1 VIVENASRSAA
12 VMRNGPSRSWEG
24 GGCDHDGQQ
33 QSAGVDRDVPLA
45 ALDLLPPVVPAAGGR
60 DGVGGADGLGV
71 DHGRGRHGATPVG
84 QRGTFT
90 QRCVDPAPR
99 PRADLHLFQAK
110 REGRNRIVFDGAEAP
125 KPAGDRQLSLY
136 E

>member
-1 VIVENASRSAA
+1 VTTTASSSPPVSTARC
-12 VMRNGPSRSWEG
+12 RLR
-24 GGCDHDGQQ
+24 
-33 QSAGVDRDVPLA
+33 PLIF
-45 ALDLLPPVVPAAGGR
+45 LPAVVPAAGGR

-90 QRCVDPAPR
+90 QRWVDPAPR

-125 KPAGDRQLSLY
+125 EPAGDRQLSLY

>member
-12 VMRNGPSRSWEG
+12 VLPNAPSRSSQG
-24 GGCDHDGQQ
+24 GGRDHDGQQ
-33 QSAGVDRDVPLA
+33 QPAGVDRDVPLA
-45 ALDLLPPVVPAAGGR
+45 ALDLLPAVVPAAGGR

-71 DHGRGRHGATPVG
+71 DHGRGRHWATPVG

-90 QRCVDPAPR
+90 QRCLDPAPR
-99 PRADLHLFQAK
+99 PCADLHLFQAK

-125 KPAGDRQLSLY
+125 EPAGDRQLSLY

>member
-1 VIVENASRSAA
+1 
-12 VMRNGPSRSWEG
+12 
-24 GGCDHDGQQ
+24 
-33 QSAGVDRDVPLA
+33 VPLA
-45 ALDLLPPVVPAAGGR
+45 ALDLLPAVVPAAGGR

-71 DHGRGRHGATPVG
+71 DHGRGRHWAAPVG
-84 QRGTFT
+84 QTRTFT

-125 KPAGDRQLSLY
+125 EPAGDRQLSLY

>member
-12 VMRNGPSRSWEG
+12 VMRNAPSRSCKEAVVTTTA
-24 GGCDHDGQQ
+24 
-33 QSAGVDRDVPLA
+33 SSS
-45 ALDLLPPVVPAAGGR
+45 PPVSTATCRLRPLIFFPPLYPLLVVGTVSAAR
-60 DGVGGADGLGV
+60 TPLGV

-125 KPAGDRQLSLY
+125 EPAGDRQLSMY

>member
-1 VIVENASRSAA
+1 VIVENASRGAA
-12 VMRNGPSRSWEG
+12 VMPNAPSRSCKE
-24 GGCDHDGQQ
+24 
-33 QSAGVDRDVPLA
+33 AVVT
-45 ALDLLPPVVPAAGGR
+45 PPVSTATCRLRPLIFFPPSYPLLAVGTVAAAR
-60 DGVGGADGLGV
+60 TVGESITA
-71 DHGRGRHGATPVG
+71 AVG
-84 QRGTFT
+84 TGPRPSARRTFT

-125 KPAGDRQLSLY
+125 EPAGDRQLSLH